1 MKVDFWQAMYE
12 AAVDQRR
19 ESRAMAMW
27 YKRQAREAEMKRRR
41 WQSAVVGVGLA
52 VCCAAC
58 VASWAMMIVG

>member
-1 MKVDFWQAMYE
+1 MYE

-19 ESRAMAMW
+19 GYRRMANW

-58 VASWAMMIVG
+58 VAAWAVMIVG